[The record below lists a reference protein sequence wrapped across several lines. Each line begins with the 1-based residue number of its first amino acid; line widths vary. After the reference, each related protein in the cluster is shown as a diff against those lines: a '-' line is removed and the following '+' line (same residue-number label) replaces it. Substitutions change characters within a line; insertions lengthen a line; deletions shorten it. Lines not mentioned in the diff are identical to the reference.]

1 MALFN
6 FQMRLLYCLLFLAL
20 AAAGCVSKS
29 QADAQAR
36 AAYIAGQQAAY
47 QSMGQTMTDVVV
59 LGKVE
64 KHDVPWVQG
73 LTLTQALATAN
84 YTGQNDPQMIIL
96 KRNSVETQVDPKQL
110 LNGQDMSL
118 QPGDVISVVGQ

>member
-1 MALFN
+1 MLN
-6 FQMRLLYCLLFLAL
+6 LQMKWFFCLLVLAL
-20 AAAGCVSKS
+20 AAAGCESKS
-29 QADAQAR
+29 EADARVR

-59 LGKVE
+59 LGSVD
-64 KHDVPWVQG
+64 KHEIPWVQG

-84 YTGQNDPQMIIL
+84 YNGAHDPVMIIL
-96 KRNSVETQVDPKQL
+96 KRNSVETNIDPKQL
-110 LNGQDMSL
+110 LNGQDMTL